1 MKIEARLGLVQH
13 ASCDAASQEN
23 RTVLP
28 CLPLALLVH
37 ERAFLKYQTEAKK
50 CYAYVLLAFTEDGPF
65 LALNISVL
73 LRSLNPAQDQLVHA
87 AGLYTQQHTACIWGR
102 LWACVSSLRA
112 AEEIGRR
119 KENVRV
125 FVCHLCSIVC
135 LQSCLQ
141 PGYRT
146 RSHAT
151 RTWHEMLEAHLR
163 GVGYEHTDDARPR
176 SHRRSANAPHSA
188 EITQCLK
195 LGRLWEH
202 GRKVKDSLRIAERQA
217 AGAAALN
224 PMEVEDVTTWLC
236 DTVRLPEYS
245 ELFSKYQIGG
255 PRLAKITEPE
265 LVRLGVRRSF
275 HAKLICLHR
284 DELGF
289 QRHGALR
296 PSSFRDDHRL
306 VDASPGR
313 RIAW

>member
-1 MKIEARLGLVQH
+1 MFVFSFVTSAVLFAYRV
-13 ASCDAASQEN
+13 ASSLATALD
-23 RTVLP
+23 P
-28 CLPLALLVH
+28 MPLA
-37 ERAFLKYQTEAKK
+37 Y
-50 CYAYVLLAFTEDGPF
+50 GM
-65 LALNISVL
+65 
-73 LRSLNPAQDQLVHA
+73 
-87 AGLYTQQHTACIWGR
+87 
-102 LWACVSSLRA
+102 
-112 AEEIGRR
+112 
-119 KENVRV
+119 
-125 FVCHLCSIVC
+125 
-135 LQSCLQ
+135 SCLH
-141 PGYRT
+141 
-146 RSHAT
+146 S
-151 RTWHEMLEAHLR
+151 EAHLR
-163 GVGYEHTDDARPR
+163 GVGHEHTDDARPR
-176 SHRRSANAPHSA
+176 SCRRFANVPHSA

-195 LGRLWEH
+195 LGRVWEH

-296 PSSFRDDHRL
+296 PSSFRDD
-306 VDASPGR
+306 ASPVR
-313 RIAW
+313 RITWWSHPVRECGCGSAAHCSRACW